1 MAAEAHAMDVEEE
14 HIGVDADSQR
24 SRRVSPHW
32 TAPAPRPCERCPER
46 GAVTYDD
53 CDARRGDGRTDGRL
67 CRPAAT
73 GVRCYRC
80 QARCASGR
88 QASKSMPAVPAAAAM
103 SAVEHA
109 KALFDDMLVRVGKA
123 ADASIVVFNNRMV
136 RVIAVAERRDV
147 ASLYDT
153 SEERLGKFELN
164 EVLKET
170 EPAPLP
176 VLQDGDKA
184 GFQFSVAHIP
194 ARRGGRWKCS

>member
-1 MAAEAHAMDVEEE
+1 
-14 HIGVDADSQR
+14 
-24 SRRVSPHW
+24 
-32 TAPAPRPCERCPER
+32 
-46 GAVTYDD
+46 
-53 CDARRGDGRTDGRL
+53 
-67 CRPAAT
+67 
-73 GVRCYRC
+73 
-80 QARCASGR
+80 
-88 QASKSMPAVPAAAAM
+88 
-103 SAVEHA
+103 
-109 KALFDDMLVRVGKA
+109 MLVRVGKA
-123 ADASIVVFNNRMV
+123 AEASIVVFNNRMV